1 MYALDLVPEAIG
13 EYAHAH
19 TTAPSALLQELLTT
33 TEAQMGKRARMLSGP
48 IEGRLLQMLAMALD
62 ARRVVEVGMFTGFST
77 LMLAAGMAEDGE
89 LITCEIDPRAIELAK
104 SFFARSPFGHKITI
118 REGPALE
125 TLRALSGPFDLA
137 FIDADKPNYIN
148 YYEAI
153 LPLLRPGGIIVADNV
168 LRGGGVVHPQTENER
183 AMAEFNEHVQNDPR
197 VRNVTLTVRDGIML
211 IRPR

>member
-19 TTAPSALLQELLTT
+19 TTPPSALLQELLAT
-33 TEAQMGKRARMLSGP
+33 TEAQMGTRARMLSGP

-89 LITCEIDPRAIELAK
+89 LITCEIDPQAIALAQ

-125 TLRALSGPFDLA
+125 TLRSLSGPVDLA
-137 FIDADKPNYIN
+137 FIDADKSGYIS

-168 LRGGGVVHPQTENER
+168 LRGGGVVHPQTDNER
-183 AMAEFNEHVQNDPR
+183 AMAEFNEHVHNDPR